1 MQLPKPR
8 TILLTLLTATTLA
21 LTGCVADPDV
31 ADVLPDQGSVPTHV
45 AEVTFPDTPA
55 AQTSEW
61 VVEEING
68 VRAINKQDW
77 YSRVSPEL
85 SEEIPVDSLVGT
97 LNSQLRPSLPFVPS
111 DYEEPKPNYGITRL
125 TPDLTAQ
132 PVDLHIKVDDTGLIS
147 ALWYET
153 VESDATDDTGAPAI
167 TEEATDD
174 GEDVPSDG
182 LGQ

>member
-8 TILLTLLTATTLA
+8 TILLTLFTATTLA

-45 AEVTFPDTPA
+45 AEVTFPDTQV

-61 VVEEING
+61 VVEQING

-85 SEEIPVDSLVGT
+85 TEEIPVDSLVGT

-111 DYEEPKPNYGITRL
+111 DYEEPEPNYGITRL

-132 PVDLHIKVDDTGLIS
+132 PVDLHVKVDDTGLIN

-153 VESDATDDTGAPAI
+153 VESDATSAPDT
-167 TEEATDD
+167 TEETTDD
-174 GEDVPSDG
+174 DEDVPSDG

>member
-1 MQLPKPR
+1 MKLSQPR
-8 TILLTLLTATTLA
+8 TLLLTLFTAATLS

-31 ADVLPDQGSVPTHV
+31 ADVLPDQGAAPTHV
-45 AEVTFPDTPA
+45 AEVTFPDSEV

-77 YSRVSPEL
+77 YPRVSPQL
-85 SEEIPVDSLVGT
+85 SEDIPVDSLVGT

-111 DYEEPKPNYGITRL
+111 DYKEPEPNYGITRL

-132 PVDLHIKVDDTGLIS
+132 PVDLHIQVDDTGLIS

-153 VESDATDDTGAPAI
+153 IESDASETTNEP
-167 TEEATDD
+167 TDD
-174 GEDVPSDG
+174 GEDTPSAG